1 MPNRGIQTNLAKHI
15 GGNKMVVRNNL
26 NVPRS
31 LFVGF
36 DTLFEDLE
44 RIHSSA
50 RSSNNNYPPHN
61 VVKIDEE
68 KFLIELAI
76 AGFTEDNIDISLKD
90 GILKVSG
97 EVVADEREYAYKGIS
112 SRKFEKSFRL
122 SEFVVIDG
130 ADLKDGILVV
140 NARVEIPEEQ
150 RPRKIEIG
158 SAGASTKKRFIQE

>member
-1 MPNRGIQTNLAKHI
+1 M
-15 GGNKMVVRNNL
+15 VRNNL

-44 RIHSSA
+44 RIHQSA
-50 RSSNNNYPPHN
+50 RSGTDNYPPHN
-61 VVKIDEE
+61 IVRIDEE
-68 KFLIELAI
+68 KFLIELAV
-76 AGFTEDNIDISLKD
+76 AGFKESDINVEVKD

-97 EVVADEREYAYKGIS
+97 EMGKDERDFAFKGIS

-140 NARVEIPEEQ
+140 YARVELPEEK

-158 SAGASTKKRFIQE
+158 SAGASKKKQYLKG

>member
-1 MPNRGIQTNLAKHI
+1 
-15 GGNKMVVRNNL
+15 MVVRNNL

-44 RIHSSA
+44 RIHQSA
-50 RSSNNNYPPHN
+50 RSGNDNYPPHN
-61 VVKIDEE
+61 VVKIDDE

-76 AGFTEDNIDISLKD
+76 AGFTKKDIDIELKD
-90 GILKVSG
+90 GILKIKG
-97 EVVADEREYAYKGIS
+97 EVEKDEREFAYKGIS

-130 ADLKDGILVV
+130 ADLEDGILVV
-140 NARVEIPEEQ
+140 YARVELPEEK
-150 RPRKIEIG
+150 RPRKIDIG
-158 SAGASTKKRFIQE
+158 SAGASKKKSFLKG

>member
-1 MPNRGIQTNLAKHI
+1 
-15 GGNKMVVRNNL
+15 MVRSNL

-36 DTLFEDLE
+36 DGLFEDLE
-44 RIHSSA
+44 RIHNSA
-50 RSSNNNYPPHN
+50 RTGTDNYPPHN
-61 VVKIDEE
+61 IVRVDEE
-68 KFLIELAI
+68 NFVIELAV
-76 AGFTEDNIDISLKD
+76 AGFGMNDLDVEVKD

-97 EVVADEREYAYKGIS
+97 KTDDVERDYAYKGIS

-150 RPRKIEIG
+150 RPRKINIG
-158 SAGASTKKRFIQE
+158 STGTSKKKEFIQD

>member
-1 MPNRGIQTNLAKHI
+1 M
-15 GGNKMVVRNNL
+15 KMVRNNL

-44 RIHSSA
+44 RIHQSA
-50 RSSNNNYPPHN
+50 RSGTDNYPPHN
-61 VVKIDEE
+61 IVRIDEE
-68 KFLIELAI
+68 KFLIELAV
-76 AGFTEDNIDISLKD
+76 AGFKEDDINVEVKD
-90 GILKVSG
+90 GILKVTG
-97 EVVADEREYAYKGIS
+97 EMDKDERDFAFKGIS

-140 NARVEIPEEQ
+140 YARVELPEEK

-158 SAGASTKKRFIQE
+158 SAGASKKKQYLKG

>member
-1 MPNRGIQTNLAKHI
+1 
-15 GGNKMVVRNNL
+15 MVVRNNL

-130 ADLKDGILVV
+130 ADLVNGILVV
-140 NARVEIPEEQ
+140 NARVEVPDER

-158 SAGASTKKRFIQE
+158 STGKSTKKALLTE

>member
-1 MPNRGIQTNLAKHI
+1 M
-15 GGNKMVVRNNL
+15 VRNTL

-50 RSSNNNYPPHN
+50 RAGTDNYPPHN
-61 VVKIDEE
+61 IVKIDEE

-76 AGFTEDNIDISLKD
+76 AGFKLDDIDIELKD
-90 GILKVSG
+90 GILKVKG
-97 EVVADEREYAYKGIS
+97 EVGKDEREYAFKGIS

-130 ADLKDGILVV
+130 ADLVDGILVV
-140 NARVEIPEEQ
+140 YARVEIPEEQ

-158 SAGASTKKRFIQE
+158 SAGASKRKQYIKG

>member
-1 MPNRGIQTNLAKHI
+1 M
-15 GGNKMVVRNNL
+15 VRNTL

-44 RIHSSA
+44 RIHQSA
-50 RSSNNNYPPHN
+50 RSGNDNYPPHN

-76 AGFTEDNIDISLKD
+76 AGFKKDDIDIELKD
-90 GILKVSG
+90 GILKIKG
-97 EVVADEREYAYKGIS
+97 EIEPSDREYAYKGIS

-130 ADLKDGILVV
+130 ADLEDGILVV
-140 NARVEIPEEQ
+140 YARVELPEEK
-150 RPRKIEIG
+150 RPRKIELG
-158 SAGASTKKRFIQE
+158 STGSKKKAFLKG

>member
-1 MPNRGIQTNLAKHI
+1 
-15 GGNKMVVRNNL
+15 MVISYL

-36 DTLFEDLE
+36 DGLFEDLE
-44 RIHSSA
+44 RIHNSA
-50 RSSNNNYPPHN
+50 RTGTDNYPPHN
-61 VVKIDEE
+61 IVRVDEE
-68 KFLIELAI
+68 NFIIELAV
-76 AGFTEDNIDISLKD
+76 AGFGMDNLDIEVKD
-90 GILKVSG
+90 GILKVKG
-97 EVVADEREYAYKGIS
+97 KTDDVERDYAYKGIS

-150 RPRKIEIG
+150 RPRKINIG
-158 SAGASTKKRFIQE
+158 STGTSKKKEFIQD

>member
-1 MPNRGIQTNLAKHI
+1 M
-15 GGNKMVVRNNL
+15 VRNTL

-44 RIHSSA
+44 RIHQSA
-50 RSSNNNYPPHN
+50 RSGNDNYPPHN

-68 KFLIELAI
+68 KFLIELAV
-76 AGFTEDNIDISLKD
+76 AGFKKEDIDIELKD
-90 GILKVSG
+90 GILKIKG
-97 EVVADEREYAYKGIS
+97 EVEPSDREYAYKGIS

-130 ADLKDGILVV
+130 ADLEDGILVV
-140 NARVEIPEEQ
+140 YARVELPEEK
-150 RPRKIEIG
+150 RPRKIELG
-158 SAGASTKKRFIQE
+158 STGSKKKAFLKG

>member
-1 MPNRGIQTNLAKHI
+1 
-15 GGNKMVVRNNL
+15 MVRSNL

-36 DTLFEDLE
+36 DGLFEDLE
-44 RIHSSA
+44 RIHNSA
-50 RSSNNNYPPHN
+50 RTGTDNYPPHN
-61 VVKIDEE
+61 IVRVDEE
-68 KFLIELAI
+68 NFIIELAV
-76 AGFTEDNIDISLKD
+76 AGFGMDNLDIEVKD
-90 GILKVSG
+90 GILKVKG
-97 EVVADEREYAYKGIS
+97 KTDDVERDYAYKGIS

-150 RPRKIEIG
+150 RPRKIKIG
-158 SAGASTKKRFIQE
+158 STGTSKKKTVLKG

>member
-1 MPNRGIQTNLAKHI
+1 M
-15 GGNKMVVRNNL
+15 VRNTL

-44 RIHSSA
+44 RIHQSA
-50 RSSNNNYPPHN
+50 RSGNDNYPPHN

-68 KFLIELAI
+68 KFLIELAV
-76 AGFTEDNIDISLKD
+76 AGFKESDIELELKD
-90 GILKVSG
+90 GILKVKG
-97 EVVADEREYAYKGIS
+97 EVDKDAREYAYKGIS

-130 ADLKDGILVV
+130 ANLKNGILVV
-140 NARVEIPEEQ
+140 NARVEVPEER

>member
-1 MPNRGIQTNLAKHI
+1 M
-15 GGNKMVVRNNL
+15 VRNTM

-36 DTLFEDLE
+36 DSLFDELE

-50 RSSNNNYPPHN
+50 RSNDNYPPHN

-68 KFLIELAI
+68 KFLIELAL
-76 AGFTEDNIDISLKD
+76 AGFKKEDIQVEVKD
-90 GILKVSG
+90 GILKLKG
-97 EVVADEREYAYKGIS
+97 EMSNDEREFVYKGIS

-130 ADLKDGILVV
+130 ADLNDGILVV
-140 NARVEIPEEQ
+140 YARVELPEEK
-150 RPRKIEIG
+150 RPREIKIG
-158 SAGASTKKRFIQE
+158 SAGASTKKEFLKG

>member
-1 MPNRGIQTNLAKHI
+1 M
-15 GGNKMVVRNNL
+15 VRNNL

-44 RIHSSA
+44 RIHQSA
-50 RSSNNNYPPHN
+50 RSGTDNYPPHRI
-61 VVKIDEE
+61 VRIDEE
-68 KFLIELAI
+68 KFLIELAV
-76 AGFTEDNIDISLKD
+76 AGFKEDDVNVEVKD
-90 GILKVSG
+90 GILKISG
-97 EVVADEREYAYKGIS
+97 AMEKDERDFAFKGIS

-140 NARVEIPEEQ
+140 YARVELPEEK

-158 SAGASTKKRFIQE
+158 SAGASKKKQYLKG

>member
-1 MPNRGIQTNLAKHI
+1 M
-15 GGNKMVVRNNL
+15 VRNTL

-44 RIHSSA
+44 RIHQSA
-50 RSSNNNYPPHN
+50 RSGNDNYPPHN

-76 AGFTEDNIDISLKD
+76 AGFKKDDIDIELKD
-90 GILKVSG
+90 GILKIKG
-97 EVVADEREYAYKGIS
+97 EVEPSDREYAYKGIS

-130 ADLKDGILVV
+130 ADLEDGILVV
-140 NARVEIPEEQ
+140 YARVELPEEK
-150 RPRKIEIG
+150 RPRKIELG
-158 SAGASTKKRFIQE
+158 STGSKKKAFLKG